1 MTADRNGP
9 FSVVRYGHSFFS
21 SESEFPEISPS
32 NISIEQKGSVPK
44 KKKKSVPSQH
54 SRLSNKHNTEQPLFL
69 LLFFF
74 FIRRLGYLDVGKKK
88 KKKE

>member
-44 KKKKSVPSQH
+44 KKKKKKNQ
-54 SRLSNKHNTEQPLFL
+54 FL
-69 LLFFF
+69 LNIRVFRTKTILSSHFFSIFFFLFFF
-74 FIRRLGYLDVGKKK
+74 YLSGI
-88 KKKE
+88 